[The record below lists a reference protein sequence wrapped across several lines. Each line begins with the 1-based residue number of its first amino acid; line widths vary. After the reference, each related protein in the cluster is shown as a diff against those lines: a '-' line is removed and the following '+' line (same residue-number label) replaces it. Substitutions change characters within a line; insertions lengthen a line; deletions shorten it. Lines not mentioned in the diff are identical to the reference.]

1 MQDNATEVTAAGI
14 ARLAGV
20 GRAAVSNWRRR
31 HADFP
36 KPVGG
41 TETSPSFALAEVE
54 AWLRKQGKLA
64 EVPLRERVWQQLA
77 GHPEGPLTALVH
89 TGCVLL
95 LIHERPTVWLD
106 ASAGSDAR
114 LAAMLPGALEKVLTP
129 RVGGVRGRGGAR
141 VGGASGSASAR
152 AGAGVDAGAGSGV
165 NAAFGRA
172 GVNGGFEQAGV
183 NGPINPPAVNPSSS
197 AAGVNS
203 GSAAARVNSAP
214 TESAVNSSPTAPTVN
229 TPPTVHNSPAVHHGP
244 AVHNDSSVHNGPS
257 VHSESPL
264 HNASAMHHRP
274 SVHSTIPGTSTD
286 ITDSPSAPTAPSA
299 PNRAQTTPA
308 TTPTT
313 PPTPALTTPTGPQLL
328 PSVPLLRGA
337 AELAAEIGARQT
349 FEFLLGRHLDA
360 NPRQYTLTPAELAG
374 LMADL
379 AGPARTVLDPACGT
393 GALLRAVD
401 PRPGQELYAQDSAP
415 ELAALSTLRL
425 ALHSRATVRAAVGD
439 TLRADAHPGLL
450 ADAVLCHPP
459 FNERNWGHDELAYDP
474 RWEYGFP
481 ARTES
486 ELAWVQHA
494 LARLTDG
501 GTAVLLM
508 PPAAASRRS
517 GRRIRA
523 DLLRRGALRAVVA
536 LPVGAAPPYNI
547 PLHLWVLRRPDRTPA
562 APEVLLVDTGRFA
575 GEARGG
581 PDWEAVREAV
591 LDAWRVFAREGRLA
605 ERPGLARSVPVIELL
620 DDDVDLAPARHLPP
634 AAVADGAEQLTRV
647 RERLGATLRLTADL
661 TPPPADP
668 APPARWPLT
677 TVGELARGGALVMRT
692 GGNGGHARV
701 PVLTDHDVLAGTAP
715 SGTLPESEEEA
726 VLTEPGDV
734 VVPVL
739 GGGAVARVIDEATG
753 GAALGRNLVLLRP
766 DRTALDPWFLAG
778 FLRGT
783 ANNRQ
788 ASSYAS
794 TATRLDVRR
803 LHLPRLPLEEQR
815 RYGARFRAL
824 DEFERALRHASRLGE
839 QLVRGMY
846 DGLTDGTVAPD

>member
-1 MQDNATEVTAAGI
+1 MQDQATEVTAAGI

-54 AWLRKQGKLA
+54 GWLRKQGKLA

-89 TGCVLL
+89 AGCTLL
-95 LIHERPTVWLD
+95 LIHERSTVWLA
-106 ASAGSDAR
+106 ASAGSDERLAR
-114 LAAMLPGALEKVLTP
+114 LLPGALAQVLTP
-129 RVGGVRGRGGAR
+129 RLGALAGVLMSGVGAPDDVNTSDDSQATDRRSTAPGVNTAPTTPD
-141 VGGASGSASAR
+141 VNIPDSSGASGS
-152 AGAGVDAGAGSGV
+152 
-165 NAAFGRA
+165 
-172 GVNGGFEQAGV
+172 
-183 NGPINPPAVNPSSS
+183 PS
-197 AAGVNS
+197 
-203 GSAAARVNSAP
+203 
-214 TESAVNSSPTAPTVN
+214 
-229 TPPTVHNSPAVHHGP
+229 TPPP
-244 AVHNDSSVHNGPS
+244 
-257 VHSESPL
+257 
-264 HNASAMHHRP
+264 
-274 SVHSTIPGTSTD
+274 
-286 ITDSPSAPTAPSA
+286 
-299 PNRAQTTPA
+299 
-308 TTPTT
+308 
-313 PPTPALTTPTGPQLL
+313 LL

-337 AELAAEIGARQT
+337 AELAAEVGARQA

-360 NPRQYTLTPAELAG
+360 NPRQYTLTPAELAA

-379 AGPARTVLDPACGT
+379 AGPARTALDPACGT

-401 PRPGQELYAQDSAP
+401 TRPEQWLHAQDSAP
-415 ELAALSTLRL
+415 DLAALTALRL
-425 ALHSRATVRAAVGD
+425 ALHSRAGVRAAAGD
-439 TLRADAHPGLL
+439 ALRADAFPELR
-450 ADAVLCHPP
+450 ADVVLCHPP

-523 DLLRRGALRAVVA
+523 DLLRRGALRAVLA

-547 PLHLWVLRRPDRTPA
+547 PLHVWVLRRPERNPA
-562 APEVLLVDTGRFA
+562 APEVLLMDTGRFA

-581 PDWEAVREAV
+581 PDWTAVREAV
-591 LDAWRVFAREGRLA
+591 LDAWRAFTRAGRLA
-605 ERPGLARSVPVIELL
+605 ARPGLARSVPVIELL

-634 AAVADGAEQLTRV
+634 PAVADGAEQLAAV
-647 RERLGATLRLTADL
+647 RERLGETLRLTTDL
-661 TPPPADP
+661 TPPAADP
-668 APPARWPLT
+668 APPVRWPLT
-677 TVGELARGGALVMRT
+677 TIGELARAGALVMRT
-692 GGNGGHARV
+692 GGSGGHARL
-701 PVLTDHDVLAGTAP
+701 PALTDTDVLAATAP
-715 SGTLPESEEEA
+715 SGTLPESDEEA

-739 GGGAVARVIDEATG
+739 GGGSVARVIEEATA

-766 DRTALDPWFLAG
+766 DPTALDPWFLAG

-803 LHLPRLPLEEQR
+803 LQLPRLPLAEQR
-815 RYGARFRAL
+815 RYGARFHAL
-824 DEFERALRHASRLGE
+824 DEFERALRHASRLGDH
-839 QLVRGMY
+839 LVRGMY

>member
-64 EVPLRERVWQQLA
+64 EVPLRERVWQQLV

-89 TGCVLL
+89 AGCALL

-114 LAAMLPGALEKVLTP
+114 LAAILPGALEQVLTARFGSVP
-129 RVGGVRGRGGAR
+129 GRAGRGG
-141 VGGASGSASAR
+141 GS
-152 AGAGVDAGAGSGV
+152 AGAGAGANASGGAEGVNSAAAGPDVNIGPVESGV
-165 NAAFGRA
+165 NASPTD
-172 GVNGGFEQAGV
+172 Q
-183 NGPINPPAVNPSSS
+183 AVNP
-197 AAGVNS
+197 
-203 GSAAARVNSAP
+203 P
-214 TESAVNSSPTAPTVN
+214 
-229 TPPTVHNSPAVHHGP
+229 P
-244 AVHNDSSVHNGPS
+244 AVHN
-257 VHSESPL
+257 
-264 HNASAMHHRP
+264 
-274 SVHSTIPGTSTD
+274 
-286 ITDSPSAPTAPSA
+286 TAA
-299 PNRAQTTPA
+299 IHGTPA
-308 TTPTT
+308 AATAAPASTSATPT
-313 PPTPALTTPTGPQLL
+313 PRTPTGPQLL
-328 PSVPLLRGA
+328 PSATLLRGA
-337 AELAAEIGARQT
+337 AELAAEIGARQA

-401 PRPGQELYAQDSAP
+401 TRPDQELYAQDSAP
-415 ELAALSTLRL
+415 DLAALTALRL
-425 ALHSRATVRAAVGD
+425 ALHSRAGVRGAAGD
-439 TLRADAHPGLL
+439 TLRADAYPELR

-486 ELAWVQHA
+486 ELAWVQHG
-494 LARLTDG
+494 LARLADG
-501 GTAVLLM
+501 GSAVLLM

-523 DLLRRGALRAVVA
+523 DLLRRGALRAVAA

-547 PLHLWVLRRPDRTPA
+547 PLHVWVLRRPERTPA
-562 APEVLLVDTGRFA
+562 SPEVLLVDTGRFA
-575 GEARGG
+575 GEGRGG
-581 PDWEAVREAV
+581 PDWPAVREAV
-591 LDAWRVFAREGRLA
+591 LDAWRAFERDGRLA

-620 DDDVDLAPARHLPP
+620 DDDVDLAPARRLPP
-634 AAVADGAEQLTRV
+634 AAVADGAEQLTAV
-647 RERLGATLRLTADL
+647 RERLGTTLRLTGEL
-661 TPPPADP
+661 TPPPAAP
-668 APPARWPLT
+668 APGARWPLT
-677 TVGELARGGALVMRT
+677 TIGELARGGALLMRT

-715 SGTLPESEEEA
+715 SGALPESEEEA

-739 GGGAVARVIDEATG
+739 GGGSVARVIDDATG

-803 LHLPRLPLEEQR
+803 LQLPRLPLDEQR

>member
-129 RVGGVRGRGGAR
+129 RVGGVRGRGGAGA
-141 VGGASGSASAR
+141 GGAR
-152 AGAGVDAGAGSGV
+152 AGVGVGVGAGAGGVAGGGAGGGV
-165 NAAFGRA
+165 NAAYGRPAVSGAFG
-172 GVNGGFEQAGV
+172 QAGV
-183 NGPINPPAVNPSSS
+183 NGPGNPPAVNTGS
-197 AAGVNS
+197 ASPGVNS
-203 GSAAARVNSAP
+203 GSVASSVNSSPAVPGVDPDPTALGVSPAP
-214 TESAVNSSPTAPTVN
+214 TVPAVNSSPTASTVN
-229 TPPTVHNSPAVHHGP
+229 TPPTVHNDP
-244 AVHNDSSVHNGPS
+244 AVHNPASVS
-257 VHSESPL
+257 SESAV
-264 HNASAMHHRP
+264 HNASTVHNRP
-274 SVHSTIPGTSTD
+274 TVHSTPPG
-286 ITDSPSAPTAPSA
+286 
-299 PNRAQTTPA
+299 TPA
-308 TTPTT
+308 TATT
-313 PPTPALTTPTGPQLL
+313 AGSPPTPALTPPTGPQLL
-328 PSVPLLRGA
+328 PSAPLLRGA

-401 PRPGQELYAQDSAP
+401 PRPGQELYAQDNAP
-415 ELAALSTLRL
+415 ELAALSALRL

-581 PDWEAVREAV
+581 PDWEAVWEAV
-591 LDAWRVFAREGRLA
+591 LDAWRAFAREGRLA

-634 AAVADGAEQLTRV
+634 AAVADGAEQLTQV
-647 RERLGATLRLTADL
+647 RERLGETLRLTADL

-739 GGGAVARVIDEATG
+739 GGGAMARVIDGATG

-803 LHLPRLPLEEQR
+803 LHLPRLPLEEQL

>member
-1 MQDNATEVTAAGI
+1 MQDNTTEVTAAGI

-54 AWLRKQGKLA
+54 SWLRKQGKVA
-64 EVPLRERVWQQLA
+64 QVPLRERVWQQLA
-77 GHPEGPLTALVH
+77 GHPEGALTALVH
-89 TGCVLL
+89 AGCVLL
-95 LIHERPTVWLD
+95 LIHERPTVWLHV
-106 ASAGSDAR
+106 SAGSDER
-114 LAAMLPGALEKVLTP
+114 LAAMLPAALDEVLTA
-129 RVGGVRGRGGAR
+129 RLGG
-141 VGGASGSASAR
+141 
-152 AGAGVDAGAGSGV
+152 
-165 NAAFGRA
+165 
-172 GVNGGFEQAGV
+172 
-183 NGPINPPAVNPSSS
+183 
-197 AAGVNS
+197 
-203 GSAAARVNSAP
+203 
-214 TESAVNSSPTAPTVN
+214 TAD
-229 TPPTVHNSPAVHHGP
+229 PTVHSGRGADAAEAVNRSGRATAVNRSAGADGVNTARPAAAAAVATPASPAV
-244 AVHNDSSVHNGPS
+244 
-257 VHSESPL
+257 
-264 HNASAMHHRP
+264 R
-274 SVHSTIPGTSTD
+274 
-286 ITDSPSAPTAPSA
+286 
-299 PNRAQTTPA
+299 
-308 TTPTT
+308 
-313 PPTPALTTPTGPQLL
+313 TPTGPQLL
-328 PSVPLLRGA
+328 PSAPLLRGA
-337 AELAAEIGARQT
+337 AELAAEAGARQA

-360 NPRQYTLTPAELAG
+360 NPRQYTLTPSELAG

-393 GALLRAVD
+393 GALLRAVGV
-401 PRPGQELYAQDSAP
+401 RPDQELYAQDSAP
-415 ELAALSTLRL
+415 DLAALTALRL
-425 ALHSRATVRAAVGD
+425 ALHSRAGVHGATGD
-439 TLRADAHPGLL
+439 TLRADAFPELR

-459 FNERNWGHDELAYDP
+459 FNERNWGHDELAYDA

-494 LARLTDG
+494 LARLADG

-508 PPAAASRRS
+508 PPAVASRRS

-523 DLLRRGALRAVVA
+523 DLLRRGALRALVA
-536 LPVGAAPPYNI
+536 LPAGAAPPHSI
-547 PLHLWVLRRPDRTPA
+547 PLHLWVLRRPERTPA
-562 APEVLLVDTGRFA
+562 TPEVLLVDTGRFS
-575 GEARGG
+575 GEGRGG
-581 PDWEAVREAV
+581 PDLAAVRDAV
-591 LDAWRVFAREGRLA
+591 LDAWRAFERDGGPV

-634 AAVADGAEQLTRV
+634 AAAADGGEELTAV
-647 RERLGATLRLTADL
+647 RERLGATLRLTVDL
-661 TPPPADP
+661 TPPPADQ

-677 TVGELARGGALVMRT
+677 TVGELARGGALLLRT
-692 GGNGGHARV
+692 GGIGGPARV
-701 PVLTDHDVLAGTAP
+701 PVLTDHDVLAATAP
-715 SGTLPESEEEA
+715 SGTLPESDEEA

-739 GGGAVARVIDEATG
+739 GGGSVARVVDDATA

-803 LHLPRLPLEEQR
+803 LQLPRLPLEEQR

-839 QLVRGMY
+839 HLVRGMY
-846 DGLTDGTVAPD
+846 DGLTDGTVAPG

>member
-1 MQDNATEVTAAGI
+1 MQDQATEVTAAGI

-54 AWLRKQGKLA
+54 GWLRKQGKLA

-89 TGCVLL
+89 AGCALL
-95 LIHERPTVWLD
+95 LIHERSTVWLA
-106 ASAGSDAR
+106 ASAGSDERLAR
-114 LAAMLPGALEKVLTP
+114 LLPGALAQVLTP
-129 RVGGVRGRGGAR
+129 RLGEL
-141 VGGASGSASAR
+141 
-152 AGAGVDAGAGSGV
+152 AGVLMPGVGAPDDVNTSDDSQTTDRGSTAPGV
-165 NAAFGRA
+165 N
-172 GVNGGFEQAGV
+172 
-183 NGPINPPAVNPSSS
+183 
-197 AAGVNS
+197 
-203 GSAAARVNSAP
+203 
-214 TESAVNSSPTAPTVN
+214 TAPTTPDVN
-229 TPPTVHNSPAVHHGP
+229 LP
-244 AVHNDSSVHNGPS
+244 DSSDTPDAPP
-257 VHSESPL
+257 PL
-264 HNASAMHHRP
+264 LS
-274 SVHSTIPGTSTD
+274 
-286 ITDSPSAPTAPSA
+286 
-299 PNRAQTTPA
+299 
-308 TTPTT
+308 
-313 PPTPALTTPTGPQLL
+313 
-328 PSVPLLRGA
+328 SVPLLRGA
-337 AELAAEIGARQT
+337 AELAAEVGARQA

-360 NPRQYTLTPAELAG
+360 NPRQYTLTPAELAA

-379 AGPARTVLDPACGT
+379 AGPARTALDPACGT

-401 PRPGQELYAQDSAP
+401 TRPEQWLHAQDSAP
-415 ELAALSTLRL
+415 DLAALTALRL
-425 ALHSRATVRAAVGD
+425 ALHSRAGVRAAAGD
-439 TLRADAHPGLL
+439 ALRADAFPELR
-450 ADAVLCHPP
+450 ADVVLCHPP

-523 DLLRRGALRAVVA
+523 DLLRRGALRAVLA

-547 PLHLWVLRRPDRTPA
+547 PLHVWVLRRPERNPA
-562 APEVLLVDTGRFA
+562 APEVLLMDTGRFA
-575 GEARGG
+575 GEGRAG
-581 PDWEAVREAV
+581 PDWAAVREAV
-591 LDAWRVFAREGRLA
+591 LDAWRAFARAGRLA

-634 AAVADGAEQLTRV
+634 PAVADGAEQLAAV
-647 RERLGATLRLTADL
+647 RERLGETLRLTTDL
-661 TPPPADP
+661 TPPAADP
-668 APPARWPLT
+668 APPVRWPLT
-677 TVGELARGGALVMRT
+677 TIGELARAGALVMRT
-692 GGNGGHARV
+692 GGNGGHARL
-701 PVLTDHDVLAGTAP
+701 PVLTDTDVLTATAP
-715 SGTLPESEEEA
+715 SGTLPESDEEA

-739 GGGAVARVIDEATG
+739 GGGSVARVIEEATA

-766 DRTALDPWFLAG
+766 DPTALDPWFLAG

-803 LHLPRLPLEEQR
+803 LQLPRLPLAQQR
-815 RYGARFRAL
+815 RYGARFHAL
-824 DEFERALRHASRLGE
+824 DEFERALRHASRLGDH
-839 QLVRGMY
+839 LVRGMY